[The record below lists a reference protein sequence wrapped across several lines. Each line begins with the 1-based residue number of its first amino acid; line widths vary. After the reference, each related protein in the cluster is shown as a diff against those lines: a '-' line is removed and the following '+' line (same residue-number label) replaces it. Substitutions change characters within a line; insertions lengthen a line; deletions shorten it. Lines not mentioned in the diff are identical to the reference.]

1 MRNQKPAVFCEVAML
16 DGRKRVYRF
25 PNDLQ
30 FALREYGSCED
41 LNELLSVSLINV
53 PTKEIFKSKKY
64 KPILHV
70 AKINKIFISKKC
82 KVSRRTRGQ
91 FLTKDRWT
99 ERSLEVSF
107 LLHDHSTFNKLRIFL
122 DVIRWRL
129 RRKRLDNE
137 KI

>member
-41 LNELLSVSLINV
+41 LNELLSGSLINV

-82 KVSRRTRGQ
+82 NVSRRSRGQ
-91 FLTKDRWT
+91 F
-99 ERSLEVSF
+99 
-107 LLHDHSTFNKLRIFL
+107 
-122 DVIRWRL
+122 
-129 RRKRLDNE
+129 
-137 KI
+137 